1 MLLYTKGDT
10 EHIFLNGYTSIS
22 CHIPPPP
29 PRGCVLDS
37 SIQETQI
44 YIFNN
49 IISFLLLFII
59 CQIFTPIN
67 LMSMHN
73 LISYGYINAQSNKLW
88 IHWSKVWLYSILLYT
103 EGDIELT
110 HILTWLHINHISRL
124 CHVHFI
130 FIFIFSISYSIWIQ
144 RRVHNT

>member
-1 MLLYTKGDT
+1 MS
-10 EHIFLNGYTSIS
+10 H
-22 CHIPPPP
+22 PPPP
-29 PRGCVLDS
+29 SGVSL
-37 SIQETQI
+37 QETQK

-110 HILTWLHINHISRL
+110 HILRWLHITTYLVCVMYTS
-124 CHVHFI
+124 
-130 FIFIFSISYSIWIQ
+130 FSFLFFPFRIQLESNGECTIHSQYSK
-144 RRVHNT
+144 RVATN

>member
-1 MLLYTKGDT
+1 MVTRLS
-10 EHIFLNGYTSIS
+10 HVTSL
-22 CHIPPPP
+22 PP

-59 CQIFTPIN
+59 CQIFHAN
-67 LMSMHN
+67 QSN
-73 LISYGYINAQSNKLW
+73 VNAQSNKLW

-110 HILTWLHINHISRL
+110 HILRWLHITTYLVCVMYTSFSFLFFPFHIQLESNGE
-124 CHVHFI
+124 CTIH
-130 FIFIFSISYSIWIQ
+130 SQYSK
-144 RRVHNT
+144 RVATK

>member
-22 CHIPPPP
+22 CHIPPP

-59 CQIFTPIN
+59 CQIFHAN
-67 LMSMHN
+67 QSN
-73 LISYGYINAQSNKLW
+73 VNAQSNKLW

-110 HILTWLHINHISRL
+110 HILKWLYINHISRL